1 MSVARPLVLTLALLF
16 SLLRGVQAAEFAVSF
31 VSVSSPVA
39 PFSDAQVQVQT
50 SPGAVCEIE
59 VTYKTGPSR
68 AKGLHPATA
77 DGRGRVG
84 WQWRVGSNTTPG
96 HWPIAVSCAKGAE
109 RAEARTQ
116 FEVR

>member
-1 MSVARPLVLTLALLF
+1 MSVARPLVLALALLF
-16 SLLRGVQAAEFAVSF
+16 SPLSIGQAAELAVAF

-50 SPGAVCEIE
+50 SPGAVCDIA
-59 VTYKTGPSR
+59 VSYKTGPSH

-77 DGRGRVG
+77 NGRGRVG

>member
-1 MSVARPLVLTLALLF
+1 M
-16 SLLRGVQAAEFAVSF
+16 
-31 VSVSSPVA
+31 SSPVA
-39 PFSDAQVQVQT
+39 PFSDAQAQVQT
-50 SPGAVCEIE
+50 SPGAVCDIV

-77 DGRGRVG
+77 DGRGRVA
-84 WQWRVGSNTTPG
+84 WQWRVGSNTTLG
-96 HWPIAVSCAKGAE
+96 HWPIAVSCVKGTE